1 MSESQTPLQVFTK
14 ARHCLKRG
22 DHDQAIRL
30 LSLLER
36 EGHDSPKVLEAL
48 AVAQSLAGEHEVAIE
63 TLERCLQKE
72 PERIST
78 LVNLGAVS
86 NRMHDYRGAISWLN
100 RAILIDWRSAESY
113 YNMGVAWLKLKDF
126 GQAKQMLQEAIRQQ
140 PAMIEAWYNLGLV
153 FLKSGNYQLAASWFR
168 KVLGEKP
175 RHEKARRGLNE
186 SESQLQ
192 ETASPASFLDRLG
205 PQHAAEQ
212 PGESHR
218 RPLSHHD
225 LESLRSCGME
235 IDEAA
240 KHLNE
245 WFEASAEDLVRELR
259 RRISSIRASQQFMD
273 FRDKVATELAQ
284 ADALSRRLQTAH
296 NRLQSMQAQTADQ

>member
-1 MSESQTPLQVFTK
+1 M
-14 ARHCLKRG
+14 ARQCLKKG
-22 DHDQAIRL
+22 DHEQAIRL

-48 AVAQSLAGEHEVAIE
+48 AVAQSLAGEHEVALE

-72 PERIST
+72 PERVST

-86 NRMHDYRGAISWLN
+86 NRMHDYRGAIGWLN
-100 RAILIDWRSAESY
+100 QAIRVDWRSAESY
-113 YNMGVAWLKLKDF
+113 YNLGVAWLRLKDF
-126 GQAKQMLQEAIRQQ
+126 GQAKQMLQEAIRLQ
-140 PAMIEAWYNLGLV
+140 PSMVEAWYNLGLV

-186 SESQLQ
+186 AESQLQ
-192 ETASPASFLDRLG
+192 ANASPATFLDSLG

-212 PGESHR
+212 TGESHR
-218 RPLSHHD
+218 RQLSHHD

-245 WFEASAEDLVRELR
+245 WFEAPAEDLVRQLR
-259 RRISSIRASQQFMD
+259 RQITSIRPTKQFLE
-273 FRDKVATELAQ
+273 FRETVVTDLAQ

-296 NRLQSMQAQTADQ
+296 NRLQMMHSQNTEQ